1 MEKSIRRARWRSIN
15 SEYFRQLRG
24 FTATGL
30 KTLALVHNIQ
40 LSHGVGWIQ
49 FVGPLCLLSK
59 VRHSLGVWRV
69 RCSQPDG
76 YCWSLDVCWKYL
88 VEAPIGWD
96 QSRRQS
102 GSYGGGKK
110 EFTRDERLLM
120 IFGPRPTSVGEIW
133 SGRVSIQDIW
143 SGLKSV
149 EDVDYPI

>member
-1 MEKSIRRARWRSIN
+1 MEKSLQRARLRTTD
-15 SEYFRQLRG
+15 SEYFRRLWG
-24 FTATGL
+24 VAAPGS
-30 KTLALVHNIQ
+30 KALALVDDN
-40 LSHGVGWIQ
+40 SSSRGVGWRR
-49 FVGPLCLLSK
+49 FMGPRCLLGK
-59 VRHSLGVWRV
+59 VGHSLGVWRE
-69 RCSQPDG
+69 RRLQPDE
-76 YCWSLDVCWKYL
+76 YRWRLDVCWRYL